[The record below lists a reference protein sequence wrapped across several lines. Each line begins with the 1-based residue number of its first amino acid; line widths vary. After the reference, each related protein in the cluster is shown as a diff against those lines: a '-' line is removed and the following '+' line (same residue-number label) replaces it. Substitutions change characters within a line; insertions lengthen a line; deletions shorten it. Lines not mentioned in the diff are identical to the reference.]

1 MPTIRDAEQTARSRL
16 RRKPG
21 TSDVRAQLREA
32 VVGLGGD
39 EVLEIRPEGAE
50 TMRGLK
56 VNVSRA
62 GKESSIDVTYGET
75 VDGALLVWRPA
86 ETGRRRRRQGGN
98 QAGPAS

>member
-1 MPTIRDAEQTARSRL
+1 MPRIRDADKMARSRL

-32 VVGLGGD
+32 VVGLSGD

-86 ETGRRRRRQGGN
+86 ETGRRRRRQGAN
-98 QAGPAS
+98 RAGAAS